1 MEGAVIAAI
10 QSSTGSSLDEVLA
23 AAEGAAT
30 LPKG

>member
-1 MEGAVIAAI
+1 MIAAI
-10 QSSTGSSLDEVLA
+10 QSSTGSTLDEVLA